1 MSSKKQEENPLYKLD
16 KAYGRWKDLYENGG
30 SDPFYAD
37 GVSLNLVRN
46 HIIFY
51 KQQIEAE
58 RPEDTKSELYQKPLP
73 PEVDPGY
80 MARAEY
86 IREHARESLAR
97 YKADPAYQ
105 YLWKHRNS
113 LTPVE
118 KSKTYLPS
126 VLGYVAGLELALHN
140 DDMVA
145 MRRHETPDKY
155 IAAFHSCAKAVREVL
170 ENQEPNLFTMAA
182 EAESSEEEPS
192 EIFMSF

>member
-1 MSSKKQEENPLYKLD
+1 MSSKKQEENPLYELD

-30 SDPFYAD
+30 NDPFYAD
-37 GVSLNLVRN
+37 GVNLNFVRN
-46 HIIFY
+46 HIILC
-51 KQQIEAE
+51 KLWIETE
-58 RPEDTKSELYQKPLP
+58 YPEDMKSELYQRPLP

-113 LTPVE
+113 LTPAE

-126 VLGYVAGLELALHN
+126 VLGYVTGLELALHN

-145 MRRHETPDKY
+145 MRRYEAPDRY
-155 IAAFHSCAKAVREVL
+155 IESFHDCADRVREVL

-192 EIFMSF
+192 EISMSF